1 MSVSR
6 IDLSLYLVTDREI
19 LGGRSLLEAVEG
31 ALRGGVTVLQYREK
45 SASTRIMVEQAGAL
59 RDLCWS
65 YGVPL
70 LINDRLDVALAV
82 DADGVHLGQD
92 DMPVSIARRLL
103 GSDKIIG
110 LTVHNEEELAEA
122 GTLPVDYVSFAPVF
136 ATTTKPDHRDPLGI
150 GGVAYL
156 ASRTELPCVAIGGIK
171 EHHLEE
177 LLKTGIDGVC
187 VVSAIL
193 GSENPEEA
201 ARRFISLWKQKKV

>member
-1 MSVSR
+1 MRDSR
-6 IDLSLYLVTDREI
+6 RYLSLYLVTDREI
-19 LGGRSLLEAVEG
+19 LKKRSILETVET

-45 SASTRIMVEQAGAL
+45 LAPTRVMVEEAMAL
-59 RDLCWS
+59 RDLCRS

-92 DMPVSIARRLL
+92 DMPVLIARRIL
-103 GSDKIIG
+103 GSHKIIG
-110 LTVHNEEELAEA
+110 LTVHNEEELREAEK
-122 GTLPVDYVSFAPVF
+122 LPLDYVSFAPVF
-136 ATTTKPDHRDPLGI
+136 PTSTKSDHKTPLGI
-150 GGVAYL
+150 RGVAYL
-156 ASRTELPCVAIGGIK
+156 ASLTKLPCVAIGGIK

-177 LLKTGIDGVC
+177 LSGTGIDGVC

-201 ARRFISLWKQKKV
+201 ARRFISLWKQKKT